1 MECITPPSGL
11 SATLLDQFGKLRPQ
25 PAQLKYP
32 LHIAGAACYG
42 LLP

>member
-1 MECITPPSGL
+1 MECITPPGRL
-11 SATLLDQFGKLRPQ
+11 SAALLDQFGKLRPR

-32 LHIAGAACYG
+32 LHIARAACYG